1 MRPIQKLES
10 SAHAVLGTTIA
21 PRAGLARSKTRK
33 AAVGLHLPSAKE
45 IKRAADQWQR
55 RQSLRAGSGYFST
68 PPLTSRNLNRKFA

>member
-1 MRPIQKLES
+1 MS
-10 SAHAVLGTTIA
+10 STHAILGTPIA

-45 IKRAADQWQR
+45 IRRAADSWQR

-68 PPLTSRNLNRKFA
+68 PPLTSMNLNRKFA

>member
-1 MRPIQKLES
+1 MSR
-10 SAHAVLGTTIA
+10 AHAVLGTPIA

-45 IKRAADQWQR
+45 IRRAADSWRR

-68 PPLTSRNLNRKFA
+68 PPMTPRNLNRKFA